1 MSIKGQNI
9 LEEDPSVASNNVP
22 KFSGELYVK
31 NVHKSFGVTKAL
43 NDVCFT
49 GYFGEIHAVIG
60 GNGSGKSTLAKV
72 LAGVLPIDSG
82 KVSVNGEHP
91 STPKESRD
99 LGLAM
104 VFQEVLVSDESS
116 VVDNLFIGTD
126 GFFTKTMSD
135 NEKQNKARAL
145 MSELADEEID
155 PLAPA
160 GNLPLSTKAWITIT
174 RALLSEPKV
183 LILDESSAALDFDST
198 ERLFK
203 KMRELRDK
211 GTAIIIVSHRIAEL
225 VRISDRCTV
234 MRDGKDVGVLEKQD
248 INEENLLRLMT
259 GQEQTKNTN
268 GDGAHKTLS
277 TQISLKTKNMQVWP
291 ESDKSDFEL
300 LKGEIVG
307 ITGLDGHGQDDF
319 VRILAGVAR
328 ASKGFTQVSINHGND
343 YFSIKSLEEAQKH
356 EIAFVSGDRKREGI
370 LPNLSIKEN
379 LAISMYGNHS
389 KVPGVRFIEW
399 NAINDI
405 VDWEVERLAIKTGP
419 KENLITS
426 LSGGNQ
432 QKVMLGRAFATHPK
446 ILVLLDPA
454 RGIDLQTKRDLYKQ
468 LRDFADAGYSVI
480 YMSTELEEFIG
491 FCSRV
496 IVFRN
501 GSIYE
506 TFKDGQIN
514 PDLILASMF
523 GHVQDGDTNKTTN
536 SLAEKNNEQSV
547 ETQTASKKQNNND
560 YDKLGV
566 NVSKYNVSKYFKN
579 ESDTL
584 GSNGNKGGEF
594 SATDEENFKAL
605 RSLSESKYSRNKRSI
620 IEEVN
625 PSLTMSEYSDNDAK
639 EFENLMTF
647 KEQTNKGKHHS
658 NKGKINEGYSDTDE
672 QSFNKLTTLA
682 GEKLN
687 RKDFISNS
695 IKQKKITK
703 LEDPE
708 KNSSDSDT
716 FEYTEK
722 DIQEFEKLMHKK

>member
-9 LEEDPSVASNNVP
+9 LEENSSMASNNEP

-248 INEENLLRLMT
+248 INEEQVRLDVHLSYFIETMRADAPNGKKLGFI
-259 GQEQTKNTN
+259 GQEIGREINTI
-268 GDGAHKTLS
+268 GSKSSDAE
-277 TQISLKTKNMQVWP
+277 MQKIVV
-291 ESDKSDFEL
+291 EMKDEL
-300 LKGEIVG
+300 EK
-307 ITGLDGHGQDDF
+307 
-319 VRILAGVAR
+319 
-328 ASKGFTQVSINHGND
+328 
-343 YFSIKSLEEAQKH
+343 
-356 EIAFVSGDRKREGI
+356 
-370 LPNLSIKEN
+370 IKEQLLN
-379 LAISMYGNHS
+379 
-389 KVPGVRFIEW
+389 
-399 NAINDI
+399 
-405 VDWEVERLAIKTGP
+405 
-419 KENLITS
+419 
-426 LSGGNQ
+426 
-432 QKVMLGRAFATHPK
+432 
-446 ILVLLDPA
+446 IL
-454 RGIDLQTKRDLYKQ
+454 
-468 LRDFADAGYSVI
+468 
-480 YMSTELEEFIG
+480 
-491 FCSRV
+491 
-496 IVFRN
+496 
-501 GSIYE
+501 
-506 TFKDGQIN
+506 
-514 PDLILASMF
+514 
-523 GHVQDGDTNKTTN
+523 
-536 SLAEKNNEQSV
+536 
-547 ETQTASKKQNNND
+547 
-560 YDKLGV
+560 
-566 NVSKYNVSKYFKN
+566 
-579 ESDTL
+579 
-584 GSNGNKGGEF
+584 
-594 SATDEENFKAL
+594 
-605 RSLSESKYSRNKRSI
+605 
-620 IEEVN
+620 
-625 PSLTMSEYSDNDAK
+625 
-639 EFENLMTF
+639 
-647 KEQTNKGKHHS
+647 
-658 NKGKINEGYSDTDE
+658 
-672 QSFNKLTTLA
+672 
-682 GEKLN
+682 
-687 RKDFISNS
+687 
-695 IKQKKITK
+695 
-703 LEDPE
+703 
-708 KNSSDSDT
+708 
-716 FEYTEK
+716 
-722 DIQEFEKLMHKK
+722 

>member
-1 MSIKGQNI
+1 
-9 LEEDPSVASNNVP
+9 
-22 KFSGELYVK
+22 
-31 NVHKSFGVTKAL
+31 
-43 NDVCFT
+43 
-49 GYFGEIHAVIG
+49 
-60 GNGSGKSTLAKV
+60 
-72 LAGVLPIDSG
+72 
-82 KVSVNGEHP
+82 
-91 STPKESRD
+91 
-99 LGLAM
+99 
-104 VFQEVLVSDESS
+104 
-116 VVDNLFIGTD
+116 
-126 GFFTKTMSD
+126 
-135 NEKQNKARAL
+135 
-145 MSELADEEID
+145 
-155 PLAPA
+155 
-160 GNLPLSTKAWITIT
+160 
-174 RALLSEPKV
+174 
-183 LILDESSAALDFDST
+183 
-198 ERLFK
+198 
-203 KMRELRDK
+203 
-211 GTAIIIVSHRIAEL
+211 
-225 VRISDRCTV
+225 
-234 MRDGKDVGVLEKQD
+234 
-248 INEENLLRLMT
+248 
-259 GQEQTKNTN
+259 
-268 GDGAHKTLS
+268 
-277 TQISLKTKNMQVWP
+277 MQVWP

-319 VRILAGVAR
+319 VRIQAGVAR
-328 ASKGFTQVSINHGND
+328 AYKGFTQVSINHGDD

-356 EIAFVSGDRKREGI
+356 DIAFVSGDRKREGI

-379 LAISMYGNHS
+379 LAISMYDNHS
-389 KVPGVRFIEW
+389 KVPGVRYIEW
-399 NAINDI
+399 SAINDI
-405 VDWEVERLAIKTGP
+405 VEWEVERLAIKTGP

-468 LRDFADAGYSVI
+468 LRDFADEGYSVI

-506 TFKDGQIN
+506 TFKDEQIN

-536 SLAEKNNEQSV
+536 SLADKNNQRSGEM
-547 ETQTASKKQNNND
+547 QTVSEKQNNND

-594 SATDEENFKAL
+594 STTDEENFKAL

-658 NKGKINEGYSDTDE
+658 NRGKIYEGYSDTDE

-682 GEKLN
+682 GGEKN
-687 RKDFISNS
+687 GKEFISNS
-695 IKQKKITK
+695 IKQKHITK
-703 LEDPE
+703 LEDPD
-708 KNSSDSDT
+708 KNNSDSDS
-716 FEYTEK
+716 FEYTEE